1 MAKISGKNGK
11 FMYGS
16 VVVANI
22 TEWSMSGF
30 SFAKIKKDAAFG
42 DTVAE
47 YVLDGVKEPGTIN
60 VKGNYDPD
68 DAAGQTALE
77 TAAQAGIGFTNLY
90 LYETA
95 SRFWRVGTGGEIL
108 VDSCQGKTL
117 PRSGN
122 GSFALAGQVSAA
134 IMERVG

>member
-1 MAKISGKNGK
+1 MSKISGKSGK

-30 SFAKIKKDAAFG
+30 SFSKIKKDPAFN

-47 YVLDGVKEPGTIN
+47 YVLDDILEPGTIS

-68 DAAGQTALE
+68 DSAGQTALE
-77 TAAQAGIGFTNLY
+77 SAAEAGLGFTNLY

-95 SRFWRVGTGGEIL
+95 NRFWRVGSGGEIL
-108 VDSCQGKTL
+108 VEQCQGITL
-117 PRSGN
+117 PRSGFA
-122 GSFALAGQVSAA
+122 SFALSAQVSGAK
-134 IMERVG
+134 MERVS